1 MFSDPQFWVAVS
13 FVLFI
18 AAIFN
23 PVRKM
28 LISSLD
34 VQINQIKSKIYEVE
48 NLKNEAQKTLDEL
61 KLRENEVEKEI
72 DNLKIECQNKID
84 QLKQLSSYKL
94 SEQIEKRRVVSQNKI
109 EQALRDANL
118 SVKNYITNVAIEVT
132 TNILQEKLTNKEKS
146 DLIDV
151 SIKDLNSVLKN

>member
-18 AAIFN
+18 AAIFS

-34 VQINQIKSKIYEVE
+34 AQISDIKSKIYEAE
-48 NLKNEAQKTLDEL
+48 NLKSEAQKTLDEL

-94 SEQIEKRRVVSQNKI
+94 SEQIEKRRVVAKNKI
-109 EQALRDANL
+109 EQTLRDANL

>member
-18 AAIFN
+18 AAIFS

-34 VQINQIKSKIYEVE
+34 AQISDIKSKIYEAE
-48 NLKNEAQKTLDEL
+48 NLKSEAQKTLDEL

-72 DNLKIECQNKID
+72 DNLKIECQNKIA

-94 SEQIEKRRVVSQNKI
+94 SEQIEKRRVVAQNKI
-109 EQALRDANL
+109 EQTLRDANL

>member
-34 VQINQIKSKIYEVE
+34 AQISDIKSKIYEAE
-48 NLKNEAQKTLDEL
+48 NLKSEAQKTLDEL

-94 SEQIEKRRVVSQNKI
+94 SEQIEKRRVVAQNKI
-109 EQALRDANL
+109 EQTLRDANL

>member
-18 AAIFN
+18 AAIFS

-34 VQINQIKSKIYEVE
+34 AQISDIKSKIYEAE
-48 NLKNEAQKTLDEL
+48 NLKSEAQKTLDEL

-94 SEQIEKRRVVSQNKI
+94 SEQIEKRRVVAQNKI
-109 EQALRDANL
+109 EQTLRDANL

>member
-34 VQINQIKSKIYEVE
+34 AQISDIKSKIYEAE
-48 NLKNEAQKTLDEL
+48 NLKSEAQKTLDEL

-72 DNLKIECQNKID
+72 DNLKIESQNKID
-84 QLKQLSSYKL
+84 QLKQLSTHKL
-94 SEQIEKRRVVSQNKI
+94 SEQIEKRKIVAQNKI
-109 EQALRDANL
+109 EQSLRDANL
-118 SVKNYITNVAIEVT
+118 SIKNYITNVAIEVT

>member
-18 AAIFN
+18 AAIFS

-34 VQINQIKSKIYEVE
+34 AQISDIKSKIYEAE
-48 NLKNEAQKTLDEL
+48 NLKSEAQKTLDEL

-72 DNLKIECQNKID
+72 DNLKIECRNKIA

-94 SEQIEKRRVVSQNKI
+94 SEQIEKRRVVAQNKI
-109 EQALRDANL
+109 EQTLRDANL

>member
-34 VQINQIKSKIYEVE
+34 AQISDIKSKIYEAE
-48 NLKNEAQKTLDEL
+48 NLKSEAQKTLDEL

-72 DNLKIECQNKID
+72 DNLKIECQNKIA

-94 SEQIEKRRVVSQNKI
+94 SEQIEKRRVVAQNKI
-109 EQALRDANL
+109 EQTLRDANL